1 MSGWLCH
8 QERNSARIG
17 VTVVADHST
26 PSFLILNAL

>member
-1 MSGWLCH
+1 MSGSRCH

-17 VTVVADHST
+17 VTVVVEHST